1 MKCPKSTETE
11 GLRATALEY
20 TKAMVL
26 GAKIWGRRFLF
37 FPATK
42 TAVAV
47 LVASAIK
54 TNLWFFYLFFGV
66 VMNASRPA
74 VSWLKFETFCTA
86 SHLY

>member
-1 MKCPKSTETE
+1 MATDASRPAVSWLKFEPKVSN
-11 GLRATALEY
+11 
-20 TKAMVL
+20 
-26 GAKIWGRRFLF
+26 